1 MLDNAQEIRCHCRQH
16 SLLGKFAMDDVTG
29 EPVIHIKSWK
39 GGTLYTEVVIVS
51 GVVRIRCRN
60 CYRWHRI
67 RVKHGAPRLEDA
79 QKSFPGKLATEY
91 QDVVAS

>member
-1 MLDNAQEIRCHCRQH
+1 MLENAQEIRCYCRQH
-16 SLLGKFAMDDVTG
+16 TLLGKFTMEDDTG

-51 GVVRIRCRN
+51 GVVSIRCRN

-67 RVKHGAPRLEDA
+67 RIKRGAPRLEDA
-79 QKSFPGKLATEY
+79 QKNLPGKLATGC